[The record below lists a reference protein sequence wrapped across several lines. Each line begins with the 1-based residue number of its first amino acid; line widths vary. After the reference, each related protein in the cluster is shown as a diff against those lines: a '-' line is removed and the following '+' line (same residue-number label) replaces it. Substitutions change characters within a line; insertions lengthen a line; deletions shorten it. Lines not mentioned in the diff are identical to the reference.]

1 MNAWN
6 PQGPPPYDPNG
17 GNLPPQPQ
25 GPYPYNTPPPPG
37 GYPPNAPYPNAPYPN
52 GPHPYPPQP
61 GPPYPGPLP
70 QRRVGPLGR
79 LWRTVGPI
87 AIGRKVFTPSRPGR
101 VDDEVVAR
109 IQKIRTIVGLCAVV
123 WVTISY
129 KLAESAGD
137 IASDRGNQAW
147 INVLVLAATFPVAVG
162 LLIAVARPPARQE
175 LLRRT
180 AKPFGS
186 ILAIMGAMFVFPAG
200 VLTGFAGGRFATN
213 PVMTVVTVVGILL
226 TIVWVL
232 PFVFYGIGM
241 SLVHVFR
248 TADIHETVP
257 PLLAITLVWEM
268 ALVDMFTG
276 AYDTLP
282 GPVRIVVTLG
292 APLSVT
298 AVGLWELRRLR
309 TNYGLTLRGALMR

>member
-1 MNAWN
+1 M
-6 PQGPPPYDPNG
+6 
-17 GNLPPQPQ
+17 
-25 GPYPYNTPPPPG
+25 
-37 GYPPNAPYPNAPYPN
+37 
-52 GPHPYPPQP
+52 
-61 GPPYPGPLP
+61 
-70 QRRVGPLGR
+70 
-79 LWRTVGPI
+79 GPI

-109 IQKIRTIVGLCAVV
+109 IQKIRTIVGLCALV

-129 KLAESAGD
+129 KLAESAGA

>member
-1 MNAWN
+1 M
-6 PQGPPPYDPNG
+6 PP
-17 GNLPPQPQ
+17 
-25 GPYPYNTPPPPG
+25 
-37 GYPPNAPYPNAPYPN
+37 
-52 GPHPYPPQP
+52 
-61 GPPYPGPLP
+61 
-70 QRRVGPLGR
+70 RRVGPLGR

-123 WVTISY
+123 WVTLSY
-129 KLAESAGD
+129 KLAASAGD

-147 INVLVLAATFPVAVG
+147 NNVLVLAVTFPVAVG
-162 LLIAVARPPARQE
+162 VLIAAARPPARQE

-200 VLTGFAGGRFATN
+200 VFTGFVSGRFATN

-232 PFVFYGIGM
+232 PFVFYGVGM